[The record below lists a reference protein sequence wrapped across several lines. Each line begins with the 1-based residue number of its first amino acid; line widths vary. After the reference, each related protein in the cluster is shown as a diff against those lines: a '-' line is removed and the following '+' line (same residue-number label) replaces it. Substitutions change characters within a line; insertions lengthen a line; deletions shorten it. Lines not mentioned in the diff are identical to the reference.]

1 MKRILVSGCYDIL
14 HAGHIQF
21 FYMVKDEFP
30 DSELVVCVATDRVIR
45 ELKGREPA
53 IPFGH
58 RMEVIKSLRPVDAVT
73 FGDDDPPHLN
83 FRSRLKA
90 IGVDMLVSTIDD
102 RNTTQKIDICKSL
115 GIEFH
120 QLQKDPPRAG
130 PISTTTARRRAALP
144 SHVPL
149 RVDFAGGWLDVPK
162 FSDPK
167 GYIVNCAITPTVSMD
182 HWPYH
187 IRAGLGGSAARS
199 LLMGDDPVDSELEIA
214 GWQDAAI
221 IQQTGLCV
229 WQSGKKP
236 KLIMQ
241 ANADWLNG
249 KLALLWTGK
258 EHDTKGLLDRERDY
272 RKIAIASTWGLKGVR
287 SSRTDCLQEAMALS
301 YEQQIEEGMEQIV
314 PGEFEQLSA
323 YKYAGS
329 GHGGYVVFLFGNCIN
344 RNRFVDEVED
354 AIAVEPY
361 SKW

>member
-1 MKRILVSGCYDIL
+1 MKHILVSGCYDIL

-21 FYMVKDEFP
+21 FRDAKDR
-30 DSELVVCVATDRVIR
+30 DDYLTVCVASDRVIR
-45 ELKGREPA
+45 EYKGREPA
-53 IPFGH
+53 MPEEH
-58 RMEVIKSLRPVDAVT
+58 RAAVIRAIRGVDDVCI
-73 FGDDDPPHLN
+73 GDDDPPHLN
-83 FRSRLKA
+83 FMSCLIKRN
-90 IGVDMLVSTIDD
+90 IDQLVSTEDD
-102 RNTTQKIDICKSL
+102 QNTEEKVELCISL
-115 GIEFH
+115 GLSFR
-120 QLQKDPPRAG
+120 QPPKRPPQCG

-162 FSDPK
+162 FSDPE

-214 GWQDAAI
+214 GWQDAAS

-229 WQSGKKP
+229 WRSGPKP
-236 KLIMQ
+236 KLEMQ
-241 ANADWLNG
+241 VNADWLNG

-258 EHDTKGLLDRERDY
+258 EHDTKGLLDRERNY
-272 RKIAIASTWGLKGVR
+272 GQIAYASTAAAGAVR
-287 SSRTDCLQEAMALS
+287 DKNLFILGMGIRMSYDQQRDEGMDDIPLS
-301 YEQQIEEGMEQIV
+301 YS
-314 PGEFEQLSA
+314 PGGKLLGF
-323 YKYAGS
+323 KYAGS
-329 GHGGYVVFLFGNCIN
+329 GHGGYVICLFGDQVD
-344 RNRFVDEVED
+344 RDWFVENNKE